1 MPYVNR
7 HATTK
12 KTVGSAE
19 LMCLL
24 VVLGAGV
31 ATAWWAG
38 HTIGMNLSSIS
49 AFASVVGLTETGRLT
64 HGAVGYTASTAEARA
79 DQAAPNAAYCAAGQ
93 TPGFTP
99 LAIQLQQQI
108 GDPMGAPVECEHA
121 AVAMGDTVQQTT
133 TGLVAYQR
141 LTNTVSFTDGWRHY
155 ALTARG
161 LLTWEGTESDP
172 PQG

>member
-19 LMCLL
+19 LMYL
-24 VVLGAGV
+24 VVVLAAGV

-38 HTIGMNLSSIS
+38 HTIGMNLSGIS
-49 AFASVVGLTETGRLT
+49 AIASIVGLTETGRMS
-64 HGAVGYTASTAEARA
+64 HGTVGYTA
-79 DQAAPNAAYCAAGQ
+79 AATDAHANEGSPSAAYCAPGSL
-93 TPGFTP
+93 PGFTP
-99 LAIQLQQQI
+99 LAVQLQQQV
-108 GDPMGAPVECEHA
+108 GDAMGAPVECEHA
-121 AVAMGDTVQQTT
+121 AVAMGDTIQQTT

-155 ALTARG
+155 ALTPRG
-161 LLTWEGTESDP
+161 LVTWEGAESDP
-172 PQG
+172 PLG